1 MLEIQEMQ
9 IFPPAGQSSIRNI
22 PKHPVRMSL
31 WRPSHLLEARIPDSC
46 VIPGFITHLS
56 VHVGCSQTRMQE
68 QVGTHKQTQEE
79 A

>member
-1 MLEIQEMQ
+1 MLEIQEVQ
-9 IFPPAGQSSIRNI
+9 IVPPTGWTSIRNTL
-22 PKHPVRMSL
+22 KHPVMVSL
-31 WRPSHLLEARIPDSC
+31 WQPSHLLEARIPDSC

-56 VHVGCSQTRMQE
+56 VHVGCRQTRMQA